1 MTVVTP
7 GTRLV
12 EVGDP
17 QAKELEIDVLSTDAV
32 RINPGDRVIVEH
44 WGGDVP
50 LEARVKRVEPS
61 AFTKVSALGVE
72 EQRVN
77 VIAEL
82 VTPPDERPSLGD
94 AFRIEARIVVWEEP
108 DVLKV
113 PTSALFRR
121 GDEWAAFVI
130 RAGRAELQPLTIGHT
145 SGLEAEVLAGL
156 DAGDRVILHPS
167 DRVQAGV
174 RVAPEESP

>member
-1 MTVVTP
+1 
-7 GTRLV
+7 
-12 EVGDP
+12 
-17 QAKELEIDVLSTDAV
+17 
-32 RINPGDRVIVEH
+32 
-44 WGGDVP
+44 
-50 LEARVKRVEPS
+50 VKLVEPS

-82 VTPPDERPSLGD
+82 VTPPEERASLGD
-94 AFRIEARIVVWEEP
+94 AFRIEARIVVWENA

-121 GDEWAAFVI
+121 GDAWAVFVI
-130 RAGRAELQPLTIGHT
+130 RDGRAALQPVTIDHS
-145 SGLEAEVLAGL
+145 SGLEAEVIGGL
-156 DAGDRVILHPS
+156 EAGDLVIPHPS

-174 RVAPEESP
+174 EVEPQSIP